1 MDEKIRSGVAVSIG
15 HRTQPADENRERD
28 SGFPMDGLS
37 LFKTEEVLPNENSF
51 WYPSGEVN
59 FSMLEHT
66 LVLLAGLVVLGVAAH
81 FLVHA
86 AIKIALNWNVSEA
99 FIGLTIVA
107 AGTSAPEIAV
117 SVLAAMNGEGALSVG
132 NVIGSNIFNLGFIL
146 GLVAIIAPQKIPHK
160 MVYRDG
166 MMLLVS
172 TLIILLMLSNQFIS
186 FYEGAFLLFL
196 LASYNLYLWFK
207 KDIPESEEE
216 VEGKAHWTDYALFFI
231 SLFFL
236 VKSADY
242 VVESAVAI
250 AQTFGLSQWA
260 IGATIVAAGTSL
272 PEIATSV
279 VATMKKKYA
288 LSIGNVIGSD
298 IFNTLGIIGVS
309 ATISP
314 LRLEAGSVMFG
325 MPDNII
331 SMLLLSATILLI
343 LVFMRTGW
351 LLSRLEGGVLIVIAF
366 ARMGFEIYLGQ

>member
-1 MDEKIRSGVAVSIG
+1 M
-15 HRTQPADENRERD
+15 D
-28 SGFPMDGLS
+28 SGTLRWNLKFPMLQHS
-37 LFKTEEVLPNENSF
+37 
-51 WYPSGEVN
+51 
-59 FSMLEHT
+59 
-66 LVLLAGLVVLGVAAH
+66 LVLIAGLIVLGFSAH
-81 FLVHA
+81 YLVHA
-86 AIKIALNWNVSEA
+86 AIKIALKWRVSEA

-117 SVLAAMNGEGALSVG
+117 SVLAALDGQGALSVG

-146 GLVAIIAPQKIPHK
+146 GLVAVIAPQKIQHK

-166 MMLLVS
+166 MVLLGS

-186 FYEGAFLLFL
+186 FYEGALLLFL
-196 LASYNLYLWFK
+196 LATYNLYLWFK

-216 VEGKAHWTDYALFFI
+216 VEGKGTWVDYVIFFV

-250 AQTFGLSQWA
+250 ATSFGLSEWA

-279 VATMKKKYA
+279 IATLKRKFA
-288 LSIGNVIGSD
+288 LSIGNVVGSD

-309 ATISP
+309 AAISP
-314 LRLEAGSVMFG
+314 LTLEPGNILFG

-331 SMLLLSATILLI
+331 SMVLLTGTILLI
-343 LVFMRTGW
+343 LLFMRTGW
-351 LLSRLEGGVLIVIAF
+351 VLSRLEGGILLLIAV